1 MLRNLLWSILGTLIL
16 IYILSIGIIKLPFLK
31 VNSIVLEGISPG
43 EAERIKPLLR
53 SLGKSLIFL
62 NEEKLLVKVNE
73 QLQNRFKKLEINRKF
88 TKEGINLAI
97 RFTRR
102 KAIAKA
108 FIGREVYLLSKEGKI
123 FRDET
128 QDVKKV
134 IYLRG
139 INYFDKRIIKLLDY
153 ADRIYVYKNTIKLKL
168 EDKTVLLPLNFSTRE
183 LNLLDS
189 AIKITDNIYKE
200 VDLRYK
206 RFILLRK
213 RL

>member
-31 VNSIVLEGISPG
+31 LNSIVLEGISPG

-88 TKEGINLAI
+88 TKEGVDLAI

-134 IYLRG
+134 IYLKG
-139 INYFDKRIIKLLDY
+139 INYLDKRIIKLLDY

>member
-1 MLRNLLWSILGTLIL
+1 MRNLLWSILGTLIL

-31 VNSIVLEGISPG
+31 VNSVVLEGISPG

-62 NEEKLLVKVNE
+62 NGEKLLVKVNE

-128 QDVKKV
+128 QDVKKF

-153 ADRIYVYKNTIKLKL
+153 ADRIYVYKNTIELKL

>member
-1 MLRNLLWSILGTLIL
+1 LRNLLWSILGTLIL

-31 VNSIVLEGISPG
+31 VNSVVLEGISPG

-62 NEEKLLVKVNE
+62 NGEKLLVKVNE

-128 QDVKKV
+128 QDVKKF

-153 ADRIYVYKNTIKLKL
+153 ADRIYVYKNTIELKL

>member
-1 MLRNLLWSILGTLIL
+1 MRNLLWSILGTLIL

-31 VNSIVLEGISPG
+31 LNSVVLEGISPG
-43 EAERIKPLLR
+43 EAERIEPLLR

-128 QDVKKV
+128 QDVKKF

>member
-1 MLRNLLWSILGTLIL
+1 MRNLLWSILGTLIL

-31 VNSIVLEGISPG
+31 VNSVVLEGISPG

-128 QDVKKV
+128 QDVKKF

>member
-1 MLRNLLWSILGTLIL
+1 MRNLLWSILGTLIL

-31 VNSIVLEGISPG
+31 VNSVVLEGISPG

-62 NEEKLLVKVNE
+62 NGEKLLVKVNE

-128 QDVKKV
+128 QDVKKF